1 MAWFG
6 DTIASMS
13 ANYSVRI
20 QAAPRYI
27 DEQSQPAQS
36 LYTFAYTITVANEGD
51 VAVQLISR
59 HWEIEDAS
67 GQVEMVD
74 GLGVVG
80 KQPLLQPGQVFEYT
94 SGAQLRTNAGMMS
107 GHFFFVAVDGT
118 RFETTV
124 PPFVLQAAGS
134 TPGLLHWRGDIARV
148 YRVHTHT
155 DTDTHRVTLIKRL
168 LRAVMACA
176 CLLQAPVT
184 LSVMPPLTLPIK
196 LSHGLFTRFTTAS

>member
-1 MAWFG
+1 M
-6 DTIASMS
+6 
-13 ANYSVRI
+13 
-20 QAAPRYI
+20 
-27 DEQSQPAQS
+27 
-36 LYTFAYTITVANEGD
+36 
-51 VAVQLISR
+51 QLISR

-134 TPGLLHWRGDIARV
+134 TPGLLH
-148 YRVHTHT
+148 
-155 DTDTHRVTLIKRL
+155 
-168 LRAVMACA
+168 
-176 CLLQAPVT
+176 
-184 LSVMPPLTLPIK
+184 
-196 LSHGLFTRFTTAS
+196 

>member
-74 GLGVVG
+74 GLDVIG

-134 TPGLLHWRGDIARV
+134 TPGLLH
-148 YRVHTHT
+148 
-155 DTDTHRVTLIKRL
+155 
-168 LRAVMACA
+168 
-176 CLLQAPVT
+176 
-184 LSVMPPLTLPIK
+184 
-196 LSHGLFTRFTTAS
+196 